1 MEQLFFIIAALGVLG
16 CSILV
21 VAAPKPMYS
30 LFFML
35 GMFFFMGALFVL
47 QQATL
52 IAAMNII
59 VYGGAIMVLFLFV
72 IMLLNLKQIQT
83 PSPLVTQGVLGAF
96 GALIIGLQLW
106 VGLKFIRG
114 VQPTGEWSGEAL
126 RRAGNVEAITTLLLN
141 RYLYPFEIIS
151 IFLLAAMVGVI
162 ALLKRR
168 KTALGEPEA

>member
-59 VYGGAIMVLFLFV
+59 VYGGAIMA
-72 IMLLNLKQIQT
+72 
-83 PSPLVTQGVLGAF
+83 G
-96 GALIIGLQLW
+96 
-106 VGLKFIRG
+106 RG
-114 VQPTGEWSGEAL
+114 C
-126 RRAGNVEAITTLLLN
+126 
-141 RYLYPFEIIS
+141 
-151 IFLLAAMVGVI
+151 
-162 ALLKRR
+162 
-168 KTALGEPEA
+168 